1 MRISATPNLIE
12 HLQKS
17 VERMGERYCTI
28 GQGEVFIDKSTGKK
42 LVATEEAQFV
52 RWDYSSRW
60 VYGVDEEGVAH
71 SVRSAYVVKLKEN
84 KDEQKG

>member
-1 MRISATPNLIE
+1 MRISATENLIE

-17 VERMGERYCTI
+17 VEQMGERYCTI
-28 GQGEVFIDKSTGKK
+28 GQGEVFIDKATGKK

-60 VYGVDEEGVAH
+60 VYGVDEEGKAH
-71 SVRSAYVVKLKEN
+71 SVRSLDVVKLKEN

>member
-1 MRISATPNLIE
+1 MQISATPNLAQPLE
-12 HLQKS
+12 DAFMRVS
-17 VERMGERYCTI
+17 ERYCTI

-60 VYGVDEEGVAH
+60 VYGVDEEGKAR
-71 SVRSAYVVKLKEN
+71 SVRSADVVKLKEN
-84 KDEQKG
+84 KDEQKA

>member
-1 MRISATPNLIE
+1 MQISATPNLVE
-12 HLQKS
+12 PLQKA
-17 VERMGERYCTI
+17 VERVGERYCTI
-28 GQGEVFIDKSTGKK
+28 GQGEVFIDKNTGKK

-71 SVRSAYVVKLKEN
+71 SVRSLDVVKLKES
-84 KDEQKG
+84 KDEQKA

>member
-1 MRISATPNLIE
+1 MRISATENLIE
-12 HLQKS
+12 PLQKAY
-17 VERMGERYCTI
+17 EQMGERYCTI
-28 GQGEVFIDKSTGKK
+28 GQGEVFIDKNTGKK

-60 VYGVDEEGVAH
+60 VYGVDEEGKAH
-71 SVRSAYVVKLKEN
+71 SVRSLDVVKLKEN